1 MKITE
6 SNIKKQEVIEN
17 ASGGVEKY
25 INKLYDNLLSSI
37 NINIIRYCFENC
49 PDANPEFT
57 DGLLHCVF
65 EGAIKSAMR
74 MDYQFANTIKT
85 YFNRGTIVWAA
96 PYQKVCFKDVDNS
109 IYYTTGKIHS
119 KPMYWIE
126 EEYWDCVI
134 KDCFKQNKKE
144 NFTKENII
152 NNIRNFCK
160 IKNYIVDEDKI
171 NEFKEKDEFV
181 LYNLKSIL

>member
-1 MKITE
+1 
-6 SNIKKQEVIEN
+6 
-17 ASGGVEKY
+17 
-25 INKLYDNLLSSI
+25 
-37 NINIIRYCFENC
+37 
-49 PDANPEFT
+49 
-57 DGLLHCVF
+57 
-65 EGAIKSAMR
+65 
-74 MDYQFANTIKT
+74 
-85 YFNRGTIVWAA
+85 
-96 PYQKVCFKDVDNS
+96 
-109 IYYTTGKIHS
+109 
-119 KPMYWIE
+119 MYWIE

-144 NFTKENII
+144 NFTKENVI